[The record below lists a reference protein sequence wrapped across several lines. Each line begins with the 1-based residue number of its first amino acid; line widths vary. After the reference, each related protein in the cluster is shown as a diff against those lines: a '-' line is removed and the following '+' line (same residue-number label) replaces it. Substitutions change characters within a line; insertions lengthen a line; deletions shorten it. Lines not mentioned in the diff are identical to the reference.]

1 MNFNFAVVV
10 VVVVVVVFTPLAS
23 KPSKMNTRIH
33 SPSLQKQIDDNFD
46 HCNYAL
52 VIDNGSL
59 NLPNFSLFW
68 RPGSNPN

>member
-1 MNFNFAVVV
+1 MNFDFA

-23 KPSKMNTRIH
+23 KPSKMNVRIH
-33 SPSLQKQIDDNFD
+33 SSSLQKQIADNFD

-52 VIDNGSL
+52 VIYNGSL